1 MKSTQAR
8 DPQTVRSDLID
19 IAVNVLKR
27 KMVRYS
33 RKSYLQ
39 SVKHSIVDYILMD
52 ESEKK
57 RLSIT
62 KTPEFYQPIVV
73 RSPVPWSVSFGQA
86 KEGFQ
91 FYEEQNER

>member
-1 MKSTQAR
+1 
-8 DPQTVRSDLID
+8 
-19 IAVNVLKR
+19 
-27 KMVRYS
+27 
-33 RKSYLQ
+33 
-39 SVKHSIVDYILMD
+39 MD

-91 FYEEQNER
+91 FYEEQNERLSCIDLLKSSALVHFLAIRWYLFALNDVSA

>member
-1 MKSTQAR
+1 
-8 DPQTVRSDLID
+8 
-19 IAVNVLKR
+19 
-27 KMVRYS
+27 
-33 RKSYLQ
+33 
-39 SVKHSIVDYILMD
+39 MD

-91 FYEEQNER
+91 FYEEQNERLSCIDLLKFIFELRVD